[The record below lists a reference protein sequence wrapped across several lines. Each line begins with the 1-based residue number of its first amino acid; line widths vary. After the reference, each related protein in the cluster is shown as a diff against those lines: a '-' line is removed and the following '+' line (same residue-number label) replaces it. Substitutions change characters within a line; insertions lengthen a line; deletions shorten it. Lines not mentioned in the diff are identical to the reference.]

1 MSDTALATLITV
13 VVLAAMFAWPPLLT
27 VFCPPC
33 NRALQRLRARRARPE
48 AQAATVS
55 EREAA

>member
-1 MSDTALATLITV
+1 MSDTALATFVGV

-27 VFCPPC
+27 VVCPPC
-33 NRALQRLRARRARPE
+33 NRTWQRLRARRMRRI
-48 AQAATVS
+48 S